1 MLKPPKIKVFILST
15 STKANGF
22 NGYFLTQC
30 NSNPKSKTIKAHIY
44 ILTAAC
50 ILLSSCVKEKNTS
63 AACHYDKPLEQIEW
77 LRNIKNDMESSGMT
91 DNFEIYSY
99 SYFGNDYFLIDE
111 CKKCRDNQ
119 RLVYDCNQKLFCRDG
134 GFAPDYSCRDFFF
147 LGTNKRLLYS
157 KQD

>member
-1 MLKPPKIKVFILST
+1 M
-15 STKANGF
+15 
-22 NGYFLTQC
+22 
-30 NSNPKSKTIKAHIY
+30 KAHIY

-157 KQD
+157 K